1 MCIISGISILVLII
15 YDYLFLQLQGISRRA
30 ARGKGGGTSP
40 ALFWK
45 SKKSALILEKKV
57 LIASIFVLNLLF
69 NPF

>member
-1 MCIISGISILVLII
+1 MII
-15 YDYLFLQLQGISRRA
+15 YSCSYKALAGAQLGGR
-30 ARGKGGGTSP
+30 GGTSP